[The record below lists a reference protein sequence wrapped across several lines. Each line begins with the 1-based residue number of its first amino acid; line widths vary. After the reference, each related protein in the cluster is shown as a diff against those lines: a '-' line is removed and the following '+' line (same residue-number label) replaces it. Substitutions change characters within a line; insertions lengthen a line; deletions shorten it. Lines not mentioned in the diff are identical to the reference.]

1 MYSFKMK
8 RIFFVSII
16 MILFIAPANS
26 TEWTAVSANHHA
38 KFFVNE
44 KSIKREGGYIYFWDM
59 GNLLGPI
66 GEGIVSISSFN
77 KVNCENFLVKT
88 LNTSFHKAP
97 MANDNPEVL
106 TATRPT
112 WKQPPSGSASA
123 KIAKFVCDF

>member
-1 MYSFKMK
+1 MK
-8 RIFFVSII
+8 RIFFVSLIT
-16 MILFIAPANS
+16 ILFIAPEISAD
-26 TEWTAVSANHHA
+26 WTAVSANHHA

-44 KSIKREGGYIYFWDM
+44 KSIKRENGYIYYWDM

-77 KVNCENFLVKT
+77 KVNCEEFLVKT
-88 LNTSFHKAP
+88 LKTSFHKTP
-97 MANDNPEVL
+97 MANDKTEIL
-106 TATRPT
+106 TATKPA